1 MGVVV
6 LVEKFRVFFFL
17 DMIVGVRITLIINL
31 RVLRKIVNWGVLLF
45 LKSLEFW

>member
-1 MGVVV
+1 MW
-6 LVEKFRVFFFL
+6 LFLLKSFEFFFFL

-31 RVLRKIVNWGVLLF
+31 RVLRKIVNWGVLLV